1 MYIVPPYNCRKQG
14 LFEGGKPRKVLVLLG
29 FSAAGVH
36 KSLYHFR
43 SLDRNVDSEFDT
55 NAPYLHPNCTLNA
68 PRAESWV
75 HLSHFRSLS
84 RVHLG
89 SLGAP
94 SPGAKKKKRSHG
106 VESQRTKSRE
116 ENFAATS
123 ERRLK

>member
-1 MYIVPPYNCRKQG
+1 MYIAPRNNSTKQG

-43 SLDRNVDSEFDT
+43 SLDRNVDYEFDT
-55 NAPYLHPNCTLNA
+55 NAPYLHPDCTLNA

-94 SPGAKKKKRSHG
+94 SPGAKKRNAHMALRVRERSSEKKILPLHPNG
-106 VESQRTKSRE
+106 G
-116 ENFAATS
+116 
-123 ERRLK
+123 